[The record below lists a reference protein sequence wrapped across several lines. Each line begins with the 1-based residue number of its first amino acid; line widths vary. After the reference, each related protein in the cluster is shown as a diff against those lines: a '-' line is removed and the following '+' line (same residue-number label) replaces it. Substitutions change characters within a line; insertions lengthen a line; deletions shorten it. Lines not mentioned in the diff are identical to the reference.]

1 MNYQSVAIITESES
15 GEYTSFQL
23 IPDYKTE
30 EQIKAAIKKQE
41 SKKNEKVKLFTD
53 PEIIKFAKYTRE
65 LKIAVENQKPESIIE
80 KLESIRCDIQNAL
93 TELDDFINDLNE

>member
-23 IPDYKTE
+23 IPDNKTE
-30 EQIKAAIKKQE
+30 EQIKAAIEKWE
-41 SKKNEKVKLFTD
+41 SKKNKKVKLFTD

-65 LKIAVENQKPESIIE
+65 LKIAVENQKPESIIK